1 MIEIILGAPQ
11 KLILGTFYKQKDV
24 CNFADDTTL
33 CKCERDLDIVS
44 EKLQMHANLAINWLN
59 NNEIKTIP
67 KIFKLK
73 RELERKCFLS
83 EKQKTF
89 PTQLG
94 Y

>member
-1 MIEIILGAPQ
+1 
-11 KLILGTFYKQKDV
+11 
-24 CNFADDTTL
+24 
-33 CKCERDLDIVS
+33 
-44 EKLQMHANLAINWLN
+44 MHANLAINWLN

-73 RELERKCFLS
+73 RVLKRKCFLL